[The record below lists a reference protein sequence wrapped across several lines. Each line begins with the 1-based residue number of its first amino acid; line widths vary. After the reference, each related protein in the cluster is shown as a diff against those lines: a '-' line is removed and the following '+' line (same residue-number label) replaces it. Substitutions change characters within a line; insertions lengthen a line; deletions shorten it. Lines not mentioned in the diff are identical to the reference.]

1 MNNNPRSSPDK
12 SKRDLLR
19 YAGLASQLLVY
30 LAIAVASGIQVD
42 RWLRIFPLFTIL
54 FPILT
59 LAAVFYKLFK
69 ETSGSK

>member
-1 MNNNPRSSPDK
+1 
-12 SKRDLLR
+12 
-19 YAGLASQLLVY
+19 VY
-30 LAIAVASGIQVD
+30 LAIAVAGGIQVD
-42 RWLRIFPLFTIL
+42 RWLRIFPFFTIL